1 MFTNPANAATVRQ
14 EIITRFGEAL
24 RQGLK
29 RDFANDGQA
38 AMGMILDISAALL
51 NRSLADLPESVTKRK
66 RVQAIKHTVNQ
77 ELKVTLASKHLNKQL
92 DHSAGSLDTIHQA
105 VHEEGL
111 RSALRDALTHRK
123 LAWLGGG
130 IALMLALAIIA
141 PWQQHKDQQV
151 TQAQLAVIQDKLN
164 EALTPKLADQEGG
177 KAELSPEL
185 LEQAKILLKRGNRE
199 QQALAEIALKN
210 HAEANA
216 IIQELKKDPLAEA
229 FRLLTYEGNNWYQ
242 AGQPDKAI
250 PAYQKALALQPDSF
264 AAKNALALTHVVA
277 RLGDSRS
284 HLQLAK
290 KLFNENLIKSKLT
303 EIQKEWA
310 KTKNN
315 LCVVMKEH
323 GIHSRDSEANSLLED
338 AIEDCHSALEV
349 RTRKDFPQDWAQTQ
363 LNLGAA
369 LVEQGQAQ

>member
-1 MFTNPANAATVRQ
+1 MVLYSVSERLIDKTDRLTTLELAQNLEQNWPTIANSAWANDWLANIKDDQLVAFIREPQKPALTDDQVAALLRKINPNQPEQDPVFTNPANAATVRQ

-92 DHSAGSLDTIHQA
+92 DHLAGSLDTIHQA

-164 EALTPKLADQEGG
+164 EALTPKLADKEGG

-210 HAEANA
+210 HA
-216 IIQELKKDPLAEA
+216 KPMPS
-229 FRLLTYEGNNWYQ
+229 FR
-242 AGQPDKAI
+242 
-250 PAYQKALALQPDSF
+250 S
-264 AAKNALALTHVVA
+264 
-277 RLGDSRS
+277 
-284 HLQLAK
+284 
-290 KLFNENLIKSKLT
+290 
-303 EIQKEWA
+303 
-310 KTKNN
+310 
-315 LCVVMKEH
+315 
-323 GIHSRDSEANSLLED
+323 
-338 AIEDCHSALEV
+338 
-349 RTRKDFPQDWAQTQ
+349 
-363 LNLGAA
+363 
-369 LVEQGQAQ
+369 